1 MKLGSSRMKAGQQA
15 VRRAPI
21 ALVALATGALMI
33 GIVLLSP
40 RPVVGPGKRP
50 GIAPIGAAREPAP
63 SHRGDVVS

>member
-1 MKLGSSRMKAGQQA
+1 MKLESSRVKAGHQA
-15 VRRAPI
+15 VRRDPI

-40 RPVVGPGKRP
+40 RPVVGPGEAP
-50 GIAPIGAAREPAP
+50 GIAPIGAAKQPAP